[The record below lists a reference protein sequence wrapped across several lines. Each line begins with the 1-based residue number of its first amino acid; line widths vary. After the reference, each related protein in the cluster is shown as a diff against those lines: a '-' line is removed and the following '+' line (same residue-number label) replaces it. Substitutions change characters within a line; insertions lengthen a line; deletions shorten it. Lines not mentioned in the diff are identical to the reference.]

1 MFWVVVVTVVIV
13 LLLLL
18 LLLLPY
24 CGVNISYRPH
34 IKDHGSC
41 DVSVSGVSMSVTAD
55 VGVDTNGHATLSASG
70 CSLDIGHVGVKFHG
84 GARFVAV
91 KKLHF

>member
-1 MFWVVVVTVVIV
+1 
-13 LLLLL
+13 
-18 LLLLPY
+18 
-24 CGVNISYRPH
+24 
-34 IKDHGSC
+34 
-41 DVSVSGVSMSVTAD
+41 MSVTAD

>member
-1 MFWVVVVTVVIV
+1 M
-13 LLLLL
+13 
-18 LLLLPY
+18 
-24 CGVNISYRPH
+24 NISYRPH

-70 CSLDIGHVGVKFHG
+70 CSFDIGHVGVKFHG